1 MPKAYSHKMN
11 IKKVIPILEWLPNYN
26 ISFFKGDLV
35 AGITVGIILI
45 PQGIAYALIAG
56 LPPIYGLYC
65 ALVPQVMYTIFG
77 SSRQVAIGP
86 VAMDSLIVATG
97 VSTLALAGSESYI
110 SIAILLALMVGAI
123 QFILGVF
130 SLGFIVNFLS
140 KPVITGFTSAVA
152 LIIGLNQFRNL
163 LGVDFIQSDQ
173 IQYVIEDIW
182 LQIASFNHHTT
193 IIGLFSVLI
202 IIIFRKINKK
212 IPNALIVVVIGI
224 LIMKYFG
231 NSLSDV
237 SIVKDIPSGLPL
249 FGIPDFDVD
258 QIKELFPIALTL
270 VMVGYLETI
279 SIGKSLEAKQD
290 EYRIRP
296 NQELIALGLSNMVGS
311 LFKAYPSTSSFSRSA
326 INQESGAKTGMAALI
341 SVVMVMVTLL
351 FLTPLFYHLPKT
363 VLAAII
369 IVAVFNLIN
378 IKEGHFLWKANK
390 LDFWLMISTFLA
402 TLLLGIEFGIVVGV
416 GLSLIVLIFRT
427 SRPYIAELG
436 KVPDSNFYRNKNRFE
451 EVILEDDILVFRFD
465 AQLFYA
471 NANYFRD
478 NLDEMASKKGKAL
491 KLIVLDAESINRVD
505 STGLEML
512 KERIKFYKKKDVV
525 FYFAGVKGPV
535 RDDLFRSGVLQI
547 IDINHFF
554 MRVNQ
559 AVKYYKTGDRK
570 HQEKYAKYIH
580 QAYK

>member
-1 MPKAYSHKMN
+1 MK
-11 IKKVIPILEWLPNYN
+11 IKKIIPILEWLPNYN
-26 ISFFKGDLV
+26 ISLFRGDLV

-65 ALVPQVMYTIFG
+65 ALVPQLMYAIFG

-110 SIAILLALMVGAI
+110 SIAILLALMVGVI
-123 QFILGVF
+123 QFIMGAF
-130 SLGFIVNFLS
+130 SLGFVVNFLS

-152 LIIGLNQFRNL
+152 LTIGLNQFRNL

-173 IQYVIEDIW
+173 IQIILEDIW
-182 LQIASFNHHTT
+182 LQILSLNIYTT
-193 IIGLFSVLI
+193 TLGIISI
-202 IIIFRKINKK
+202 IMIIIFRKINKK
-212 IPNALIVVVIGI
+212 IPNALIVVVLGI
-224 LIMKYFG
+224 VIMKYFG
-231 NSLSDV
+231 SNFSDV
-237 SIVKDIPSGLPL
+237 AIVKNVPSGLPK
-249 FGIPDFDVD
+249 FGIPVFDID
-258 QIKELFPIALTL
+258 QIRELLPIALTL

-296 NQELIALGLSNMVGS
+296 NQELIALGVSNIVGS

-326 INQESGAKTGMAALI
+326 INQESGGTTGMSAII
-341 SVVMVMVTLL
+341 SVVMVVITLL

-369 IVAVFNLIN
+369 IVSVFGLIN
-378 IKEGHFLWKANK
+378 FKEAAFLWKANI
-390 LDFWLMISTFLA
+390 LDFWLMIATFVA
-402 TLLLGIEFGIVVGV
+402 TLFLGIEYGIMVGV
-416 GLSLIVLIFRT
+416 GLSLITLIFIT
-427 SRPYIAELG
+427 SRPYITELG
-436 KVPDSNFYRNKNRFE
+436 KVPDSNFYRNKNRFK
-451 EVILEDDILVFRFD
+451 EVLIEQDLLVFRFD

-471 NANYFRD
+471 NASYFRK
-478 NLDEMASKKGKAL
+478 NLDEMVAEKGTAL

-505 STGLEML
+505 STGVEML
-512 KERIKFYKKKDVV
+512 KERIKFYQKKGIT

-535 RDDLFRSGVLQI
+535 RDSLFRGGLLKI

-554 MRVNQ
+554 MRDND
-559 AVKYYKTGDRK
+559 AVTYYKTGDRK
-570 HQEKYAKYIH
+570 RQEKYAKYIH
-580 QAYK
+580 QAYE

>member
-1 MPKAYSHKMN
+1 MN
-11 IKKVIPILEWLPNYN
+11 IKKIIPILEWLPNYK
-26 ISFFKGDLV
+26 SSLFKGDLI
-35 AGITVGIILI
+35 AGITVGIVLI

-65 ALVPQVMYTIFG
+65 ALLPQILYAIFG

-110 SIAILLALMVGAI
+110 SIAILLALLVGVI
-123 QFILGVF
+123 QFLLGIF

-163 LGVDFIQSDQ
+163 FGVDFFQSDQ
-173 IQYVIEDIW
+173 LQYIVVDIW
-182 LQIASFNHHTT
+182 KQFSTFNTHTT
-193 IIGLFSVLI
+193 VIGLASVVLI
-202 IIIFRKINKK
+202 IILRMINKK
-212 IPNALIVVVIGI
+212 IPSALLVVILGT
-224 LIMKYFG
+224 LIMRFFG
-231 NSLSDV
+231 TSFNDV
-237 SIVKDIPSGLPL
+237 AIVKEIPSGLPF
-249 FGIPDFDVD
+249 FGVPEFELD

-270 VMVGYLETI
+270 VMVGFLETI

-296 NQELIALGLSNMVGS
+296 NQELIALGLSNIFGS
-311 LFKAYPSTSSFSRSA
+311 FFKAYPSTSSFSRSA
-326 INQESGAKTGMAALI
+326 INAESGAKTGMASLI
-341 SVVMVMVTLL
+341 TVIMVVITLL
-351 FLTPLFYHLPKT
+351 FLTPLFYYLPKT

-378 IKEGHFLWKANK
+378 VKEASYLWRVNK
-390 LDFWLMISTFLA
+390 LDFWLMISTFIA
-402 TLLLGIEFGIVVGV
+402 TLCLGIEYGIIVGV
-416 GLSLIVLIFRT
+416 GLSLIVLIYRT
-427 SRPYIAELG
+427 SKPYVTELG
-436 KVPDSNFYRNKNRFE
+436 KVPNSNFYRNKNRFE
-451 EVILEDDILVFRFD
+451 EVVLDDDILVFRFD

-471 NANYFRD
+471 NASYFRD
-478 NLDEMASKKGKAL
+478 NLEEMTLKKGTAL

-505 STGLEML
+505 STGVEML
-512 KERIKFYKKKDVV
+512 KERVRYYKKKGVA

-535 RDDLFRSGVLQI
+535 RDDLFKSGLLDI
-547 IDINHFF
+547 IDIHHFF
-554 MRVNQ
+554 MRANQ

-570 HQEKYAKYIH
+570 HQEKFAKYIH
-580 QAYK
+580 QSYN

>member
-1 MPKAYSHKMN
+1 MN
-11 IKKVIPILEWLPNYN
+11 IKKIIPILEWLPNYN
-26 ISFFKGDLV
+26 KSLFKGDLV

-65 ALVPQVMYTIFG
+65 ALVPQVIYAIFG

-97 VSTLALAGSESYI
+97 VSTVALAGSESYI
-110 SIAILLALMVGAI
+110 AIAILLGLMVGTI

-140 KPVITGFTSAVA
+140 KPVITGFTSAIA
-152 LIIGLNQFRNL
+152 LIIGFNQFRNL

-173 IQYVIEDIW
+173 IQYILQDIW
-182 LQIASFNHHTT
+182 LQIATFNTHTT
-193 IIGLFSVLI
+193 IIGLISVVI
-202 IIIFRKINKK
+202 IIVFRKINKK
-212 IPNALIVVVIGI
+212 IPNALIVVILGI

-231 NSLSDV
+231 KSFNDV
-237 SIVKDIPSGLPL
+237 SIVKEVPSGLPV
-249 FGIPDFDVD
+249 FGTPEFDVD
-258 QIKELFPIALTL
+258 LIRELLPIAFTL
-270 VMVGYLETI
+270 VMVGYLEII

-290 EYRIRP
+290 VYRIRP

-311 LFKAYPSTSSFSRSA
+311 FFKAYPSTSSFSRSA

-341 SVVMVMVTLL
+341 SVIMVMLTLL

-369 IVAVFNLIN
+369 IVAVFGLVNF
-378 IKEGHFLWKANK
+378 KEAAFLWRANN
-390 LDFWLMISTFLA
+390 LDFWLMMATFIA
-402 TLLLGIEFGIVVGV
+402 TLLLGIEYGIMVGV
-416 GLSLIVLIFRT
+416 ILSLIVLIFRT
-427 SRPYIAELG
+427 SRPYVTELG
-436 KVPDSNFYRNKNRFE
+436 KVPNSNFYRNKNRFE
-451 EVILEDDILVFRFD
+451 EVIIDADILVFRFD

-471 NANYFRD
+471 NSSYFRD
-478 NLDEMASKKGKAL
+478 NLDDMATKKGKAL

-505 STGLEML
+505 STGVEML
-512 KERIKFYKKKDVV
+512 IERIKFYQKKEIK

-535 RDDLFRSGVLQI
+535 RDDLFKSGVLKI
-547 IDINHFF
+547 IDINNFF
-554 MRVNQ
+554 MRANQ
-559 AVKYYKTGDRK
+559 AVKFYKTGDRK

>member
-1 MPKAYSHKMN
+1 MN
-11 IKKVIPILEWLPNYN
+11 IKKIIPILEWLPNYN
-26 ISFFKGDLV
+26 KSLFKGDLV

-65 ALVPQVMYTIFG
+65 ALVPQVIYAIFG

-97 VSTLALAGSESYI
+97 VSTVALAGSESYI
-110 SIAILLALMVGAI
+110 AIAILLGLMVGTI

-140 KPVITGFTSAVA
+140 KPVITGFTSAIA
-152 LIIGLNQFRNL
+152 LIIGFNQFRNL

-173 IQYVIEDIW
+173 IQYILQDIW
-182 LQIASFNHHTT
+182 LQIATFNTHTT
-193 IIGLFSVLI
+193 IIGLISVVI
-202 IIIFRKINKK
+202 IIVFRKINKK
-212 IPNALIVVVIGI
+212 IPNALIVVILGI

-231 NSLSDV
+231 KSFNDV
-237 SIVKDIPSGLPL
+237 SIVKEVPSGLPV
-249 FGIPDFDVD
+249 FGTPEFDVD
-258 QIKELFPIALTL
+258 LIRELLPIAFTL
-270 VMVGYLETI
+270 VMVGYLEII

-290 EYRIRP
+290 VYRIRP

-311 LFKAYPSTSSFSRSA
+311 FFKAYPSTSSFSRSA

-341 SVVMVMVTLL
+341 SVVMVMLTLL

-369 IVAVFNLIN
+369 IVAVFGLVNF
-378 IKEGHFLWKANK
+378 KEAAFLWRANN
-390 LDFWLMISTFLA
+390 LDFWLMMATFIA
-402 TLLLGIEFGIVVGV
+402 TLLLGIEYGIMVGV
-416 GLSLIVLIFRT
+416 ILSLIVLIFRT
-427 SRPYIAELG
+427 SRPYVTELG
-436 KVPDSNFYRNKNRFE
+436 KVPNSNFYRNKNRFE
-451 EVILEDDILVFRFD
+451 EVIIDADILVFRFD

-471 NANYFRD
+471 NSSYFRD
-478 NLDEMASKKGKAL
+478 NLDDMAAKKGKAL

-505 STGLEML
+505 STGVEML
-512 KERIKFYKKKDVV
+512 IERIKFYQKKEIK

-535 RDDLFRSGVLQI
+535 RDDLFKSGVLKI
-547 IDINHFF
+547 IDINNFF
-554 MRVNQ
+554 MRANQ
-559 AVKYYKTGDRK
+559 AVKFYKTGDRK

>member
-1 MPKAYSHKMN
+1 MN
-11 IKKVIPILEWLPNYN
+11 IKKIIPILEWLPNYN
-26 ISFFKGDLV
+26 SSLFKGDLV
-35 AGITVGIILI
+35 AGLTVGIILI

-56 LPPIYGLYC
+56 MPPIYGLYC
-65 ALVPQVMYTIFG
+65 ALMPQVMYTVFG

-123 QFILGVF
+123 QFVLGIF

-163 LGVDFIQSDQ
+163 LGVDFFQSDQ
-173 IQYVIEDIW
+173 IQYVLKDVW
-182 LQIASFNHHTT
+182 LQISNFNYHTS
-193 IIGLFSVLI
+193 ILGVVSMLI
-202 IIIFRKINKK
+202 IIFLRKINKK
-212 IPNALIVVVIGI
+212 IPNALIVVILGI
-224 LIMKYFG
+224 VTMRFFG
-231 NSLSDV
+231 KQFADIA
-237 SIVKDIPSGLPL
+237 IVKNIPSGLPT
-249 FGIPDFDVD
+249 FGIPEIDID

-311 LFKAYPSTSSFSRSA
+311 LFKAYPSASSFSRSA

-341 SVVMVMVTLL
+341 SVLMVVFTLL
-351 FLTPLFYHLPKT
+351 FLMPLFYHLPKT

-369 IVAVFNLIN
+369 IVAVFGLIN
-378 IKEGHFLWKANK
+378 FKEAAFLWKANV
-390 LDFWLMISTFLA
+390 LDFWLMMATFVSTLF
-402 TLLLGIEFGIVVGV
+402 LGIEYGIMVGV
-416 GLSLIVLIFRT
+416 GLSLVVLIYRT
-427 SRPYIAELG
+427 SRPYVTELG
-436 KVPDSNFYRNKNRFE
+436 KVPESNFYRNKNRFE
-451 EVILEDDILVFRFD
+451 EVIIENDILVFRFD

-471 NANYFRD
+471 NSGYFRD
-478 NLDEMASKKGKAL
+478 VLEDMAEKKGAAL

-505 STGLEML
+505 STGVEML
-512 KERIKFYKKKDVV
+512 KERVKYYQKKGIT

-535 RDDLFRSGVLQI
+535 RDHLFRGGLLSI

-554 MRVNQ
+554 MRANQ
-559 AVKYYKTGDRK
+559 AVKFYKTGDRT
-570 HQEKYAKYIH
+570 HQIKFAKYIH
-580 QAYK
+580 QSYK